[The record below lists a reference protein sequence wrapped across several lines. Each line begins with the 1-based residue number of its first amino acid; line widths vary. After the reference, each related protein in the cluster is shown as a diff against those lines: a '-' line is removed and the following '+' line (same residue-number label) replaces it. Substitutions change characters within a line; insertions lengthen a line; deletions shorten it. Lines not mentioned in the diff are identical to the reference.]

1 MNQYIKIKKINL
13 QLSHISPNY
22 SYEDNKLLIVR
33 LCLIKVNRYR
43 RTKVYDI
50 LQIHFKHDLDFQVAI
65 LLTWSDEKIK
75 EIIESCIEYGY

>member
-1 MNQYIKIKKINL
+1 MNQYMAIKKVYL

-22 SYEDNKLLIVR
+22 SYEDNKLLITR
-33 LCLIKVNRYR
+33 LCLFKVNRYK

-50 LQIHFKHDLDFQVAI
+50 LEIDFKHDLDFKVSI

-75 EIIESCIEYGY
+75 EIIETCIENGY